1 MRMLRPAAL
10 LAVIALGLGGCAPLA
25 SELPAGISVTAFQTR
40 PDYAIRQLELKV
52 ANDSAAPLT
61 VLTVELHSSRF
72 STPVRFDRPQR
83 VPVGAAR
90 DLPVRLSEPT
100 CLEGA
105 PVDEVLIEFQLEDG
119 RTGTSTQAIDDT
131 STLDRITAE
140 DCLAVAV
147 AEHAAIAGPAE
158 AAWTAGARASAVL
171 DFTVT
176 PTGTAGTLTISA
188 VRATVLLSLADEAGA
203 AIDEQSVNLVVD
215 DPSATAVMQVRV
227 LPARCDP
234 HAIAEDKRGTFFPVD
249 VAVTDGPSGT
259 IDVPVSD
266 AVRASLYE
274 YIADW
279 CGLP

>member
-1 MRMLRPAAL
+1 MLRPVAL
-10 LAVIALGLGGCAPLA
+10 LAVIALGLGGCAPVGA
-25 SELPAGISVTAFQTR
+25 ELPAGISVTAFQTR
-40 PDYAIRQLELKV
+40 PDYGIRQLELKV
-52 ANDSAAPLT
+52 ANGSDAPLT
-61 VLTVELHSSRF
+61 VLAVELRSSRF

-83 VPVGAAR
+83 VPVGSAR

-100 CLEGA
+100 CLDGD
-105 PVDEVLIEFQLEDG
+105 PVDEVLIEFQLDDG
-119 RTGTSTQAIDDT
+119 RTGTATRTIDDT
-131 STLDRITAE
+131 STLERITEE

-147 AEHAAIAGPAE
+147 SDHATIAGPAE
-158 AAWTAGARASAVL
+158 AAWTPGAHGPAVL

-176 PTGTAGTLTISA
+176 PTGAEGELTISA
-188 VRATVLLSLADEAGA
+188 VRATVLLSLADESGS
-203 AIDEQSVNLVVD
+203 AIYEHPVD
-215 DPSATAVMQVRV
+215 LIVDATSADGVIRVGV

-249 VAVTDGPSGT
+249 VSVTDGPSGT